1 LVLRN
6 VKSCESVA
14 ARVPT
19 VPVGPDGRDR
29 IKKSLPVT
37 PVAAGN

>member
-1 LVLRN
+1 LVFRN

-19 VPVGPDGRDR
+19 VPVGPDGRER

-37 PVAAGN
+37 PVAAGS